1 MFELNDNLEIKKQF
15 FEGSIIYIIDDFY
28 KYPQEVD
35 DYLFGQPNKIPLHK
49 QWEEPSMN
57 GVYFEDR
64 RHQSYSIDSLDIEEV
79 YHFLSDLCGQD
90 PLGDG
95 KEILTNCTRFKRHQF
110 NDYKNCVWWP
120 HTDGGYNGIVYF
132 NDDNK
137 NGTCFYEELVD
148 RPDMP
153 EHYQPWGAKKDFIVI
168 KTLEPKYNRFVFFD
182 GYEFPHGMNICTDRY
197 FGEEYRKNQVF
208 FFDNPKFLKELEELE
223 GKENIEINKNILKNF
238 LEG

>member
-79 YHFLSDLCGQD
+79 YHFLSNLCGQE
-90 PLGDG
+90 PLREG
-95 KEILTNCTRFKRHQF
+95 KEILTNCTRFKRHPF
-110 NDYKNCVWWP
+110 NDYKNYYWWP
-120 HTDGGYNGIVYF
+120 HIDGGYNGIVYF
-132 NDDNK
+132 NHDNK
-137 NGTCFYEELVD
+137 HGTCFYEERVEK
-148 RPDMP
+148 PDEEP
-153 EHYQPWGAKKDFIVI
+153 EHYRPWGLKKDFIVT
-168 KTLEPKYNRFVFFD
+168 KTLEPKYNRLVFFD
-182 GYEFPHGMNICTDRY
+182 GYNFPHGMNICTDRY

-208 FFDNPKFLKELEELE
+208 FFDDPE
-223 GKENIEINKNILKNF
+223 F
-238 LEG
+238 LEDYADDY

>member
-1 MFELNDNLEIKKQF
+1 MFELNENLKIEKEL
-15 FEGSIIYIIDDFY
+15 FEGTVIYTIDDFY
-28 KYPQEVD
+28 KNPQKVEN
-35 DYLFGQPNKIPLHK
+35 YLFGEPNKIPLHK
-49 QWEEPSMN
+49 IHEKPSFN
-57 GVYFEDR
+57 NVYFEDR
-64 RHQSYSIDSLDIEEV
+64 RHDDSIDNLDLKNV
-79 YHFLSDLCGQD
+79 YDFLSSLCGQGYEVPD
-90 PLGDG
+90 VV
-95 KEILTNCTRFKRHQF
+95 TNCTRFKRHQF
-110 NDYKNCVWWP
+110 NDYKNYYWWP

-153 EHYQPWGAKKDFIVI
+153 EHYQPWGEKKDFILL

-182 GYEFPHGMNICTDRY
+182 GYEFSHGMNICTDRY

-208 FFDNPKFLKELEELE
+208 FFDNPKFLKELEEE
-223 GKENIEINKNILKNF
+223 EDNFNEENKNILKNF